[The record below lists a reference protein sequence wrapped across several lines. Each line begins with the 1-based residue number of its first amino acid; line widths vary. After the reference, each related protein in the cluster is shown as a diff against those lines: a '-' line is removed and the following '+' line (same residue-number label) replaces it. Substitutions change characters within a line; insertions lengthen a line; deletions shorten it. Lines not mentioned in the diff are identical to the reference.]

1 MTILVEH
8 FYTVQNSKGD
18 FIIKEPDYMT
28 YLMHSNAI
36 MGHKL
41 NYYPISSYLKPFAS
55 LLPNQSISA
64 PINDIDAKF
73 IIEATIEMVAHIINS
88 HFEVAQPALVIDGLF
103 FFSSFCQFSLNA
115 LSRGR
120 KKRKKFSKIERILFH
135 FAKIE
140 KN

>member
-1 MTILVEH
+1 
-8 FYTVQNSKGD
+8 
-18 FIIKEPDYMT
+18 
-28 YLMHSNAI
+28 MHSNAI

-73 IIEATIEMVAHIINS
+73 IIEAIIEMVAHIINS
-88 HFEVAQPALVIDGLF
+88 HFEVAQPALVIDGFF

-120 KKRKKFSKIERILFH
+120 KQKKILENRKNSFPFCE
-135 FAKIE
+135 
-140 KN
+140 N